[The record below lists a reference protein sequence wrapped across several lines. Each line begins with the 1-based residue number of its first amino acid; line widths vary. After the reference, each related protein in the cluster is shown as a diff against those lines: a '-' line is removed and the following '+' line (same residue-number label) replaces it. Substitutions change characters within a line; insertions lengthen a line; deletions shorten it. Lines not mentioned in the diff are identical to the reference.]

1 MSERAQDPPV
11 TGTPEQAPPRTRLLN
26 LVAALLV
33 VCSATVLFALESNLG
48 YLPLV
53 AGVALAFVADRS
65 LGRDLLLI
73 GIGMGIISLHSM
85 KADISWG
92 NIFVMGT
99 VLSLAV
105 AVPYAISRWVYKDH
119 AVRFPLRRGTPWSRP
134 EKIWLGL
141 VLVLGWLILPFYFI
155 TSGVYQ
161 NWPAVTTAS
170 EIGRLFVGV
179 GFVGIWDELFFICTV
194 FTLLLRHFPFWVANA
209 LQSIVFVSFLWELG
223 YQSWGP
229 LLTLPFA
236 LIQGWIF
243 TKTKSLTYV
252 ICVHLLFDL
261 VVFLVIVHAHHP
273 AWLPIFLY

>member
-1 MSERAQDPPV
+1 MSERAQNPPV
-11 TGTPEQAPPRTRLLN
+11 TGTPQRASERVKVLHLLS
-26 LVAALLV
+26 ALLV
-33 VCSATVLFALESNLG
+33 VCSATVLFAFENNLG
-48 YLPLV
+48 YLPLT
-53 AGVALAFVADRS
+53 AGIALGFATDRS

-105 AVPYAISRWVYKDH
+105 AVPYAISRWGYKDH
-119 AVRFPLRRGTPWSRP
+119 AVRFPLRRGTPWSRL
-134 EKIWLGL
+134 EKLWLGL

-161 NWPAVTTAS
+161 NWPAVSTAS

>member
-1 MSERAQDPPV
+1 MSERAQNPPV
-11 TGTPEQAPPRTRLLN
+11 TDTPRRASQGVKLLH
-26 LVAALLV
+26 LLAALLV
-33 VCSATVLFALESNLG
+33 VCSATVLFAFENNLG
-48 YLPLV
+48 YLPLA
-53 AGVALAFVADRS
+53 AGIALGFAADRG

-92 NIFVMGT
+92 NIFVMGA

-119 AVRFPLRRGTPWSRP
+119 AVRFPLRRGTPWSRL
-134 EKIWLGL
+134 EKLWLGL
-141 VLVLGWLILPFYFI
+141 VLVLGWIILPFYFI

-161 NWPAVTTAS
+161 NWPAVSTAS

-179 GFVGIWDELFFICTV
+179 GFVGIWDELLFICTV

>member
-1 MSERAQDPPV
+1 MSERAQNPPV
-11 TGTPEQAPPRTRLLN
+11 TGTPQRASERVKVLHLLS
-26 LVAALLV
+26 ALLV
-33 VCSATVLFALESNLG
+33 VCSATVLFAFENNLG
-48 YLPLV
+48 YLPLA
-53 AGVALAFVADRS
+53 AGIALGFATDRS

-105 AVPYAISRWVYKDH
+105 AVPYAISRWGYKDH
-119 AVRFPLRRGTPWSRP
+119 AVRFPLRRGTPWSRL
-134 EKIWLGL
+134 EKLWLGL

-161 NWPAVTTAS
+161 NWPAVSTAS

-273 AWLPIFLY
+273 AWLPIFLH

>member
-1 MSERAQDPPV
+1 MSERAQNPPV
-11 TGTPEQAPPRTRLLN
+11 TGTPGRTSQKIKLLHF
-26 LVAALLV
+26 LAALLV
-33 VCSATVLFALESNLG
+33 VCSATVLFAFENNLG
-48 YLPLV
+48 YLPLA
-53 AGVALAFVADRS
+53 AGIALGFAADRS

-119 AVRFPLRRGTPWSRP
+119 AVRFPLRRGTPWSRL
-134 EKIWLGL
+134 EKLWLGL

-161 NWPAVTTAS
+161 NWPAVSTAS

-252 ICVHLLFDL
+252 ICVHLLFDF

>member
-1 MSERAQDPPV
+1 MSERAQNPPV
-11 TGTPEQAPPRTRLLN
+11 TGTPQRASERVKVLHLLS
-26 LVAALLV
+26 ALLV
-33 VCSATVLFALESNLG
+33 VCSATVLFAFENNLG
-48 YLPLV
+48 YLPLA
-53 AGVALAFVADRS
+53 AGIALGFATDRS

-105 AVPYAISRWVYKDH
+105 AVPYAISRWGYKDH
-119 AVRFPLRRGTPWSRP
+119 AVRFPLRRGTPWSRL
-134 EKIWLGL
+134 EKLWLGL

-161 NWPAVTTAS
+161 NWPAVSTAS

>member
-1 MSERAQDPPV
+1 MSERAQNPPV
-11 TGTPEQAPPRTRLLN
+11 TGTPQRASERVKVLHLLS
-26 LVAALLV
+26 ALLV
-33 VCSATVLFALESNLG
+33 VCSATVLFAFENNLG
-48 YLPLV
+48 YLPLA
-53 AGVALAFVADRS
+53 AGIALGLATDRS

-105 AVPYAISRWVYKDH
+105 AVPYAISRWGYKDH
-119 AVRFPLRRGTPWSRP
+119 AVRFPLRRGTPWSRL
-134 EKIWLGL
+134 EKLWLGL

-161 NWPAVTTAS
+161 NWPAVSTAS

>member
-1 MSERAQDPPV
+1 MSERAQNPPV
-11 TGTPEQAPPRTRLLN
+11 TSTPKRASEGVKLLH
-26 LVAALLV
+26 LFAALLV
-33 VCSATVLFALESNLG
+33 VCSATVLFAFENNLG
-48 YLPLV
+48 YLPLA
-53 AGVALAFVADRS
+53 AGIALGFLADRG
-65 LGRDLLLI
+65 LGRDLLLV

-92 NIFVMGT
+92 NIVVMGT

-119 AVRFPLRRGTPWSRP
+119 AVRFPLRRGTPWSRL
-134 EKIWLGL
+134 EKLWLGL

>member
-1 MSERAQDPPV
+1 MSERAQNPPV
-11 TGTPEQAPPRTRLLN
+11 TGTPQRASERVKVLHLLS
-26 LVAALLV
+26 ALLV
-33 VCSATVLFALESNLG
+33 VCSATVLFAFENNLG
-48 YLPLV
+48 YLPLA
-53 AGVALAFVADRS
+53 AGIALGFATDRS

-105 AVPYAISRWVYKDH
+105 AVPYAISRWGYKDH
-119 AVRFPLRRGTPWSRP
+119 AVRFPLRRGTPWSSL
-134 EKIWLGL
+134 EKLWLGL

-161 NWPAVTTAS
+161 NWPAVSTAS